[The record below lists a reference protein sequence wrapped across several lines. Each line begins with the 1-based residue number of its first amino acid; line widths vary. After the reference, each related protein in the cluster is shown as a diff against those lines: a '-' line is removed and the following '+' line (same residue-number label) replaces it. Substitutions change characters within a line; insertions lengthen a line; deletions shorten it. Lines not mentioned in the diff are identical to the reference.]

1 MPRQIEQSK
10 PITRPFEIPC
20 KPPNRTTI
28 CTHYF
33 EQGKSNKMANIGY
46 IRVST
51 TQQNADRQLKGI
63 PLDKTFEE
71 KVSAK
76 DMNRPA
82 LQALLSYVREGDTI
96 HVHDLSR
103 LSRSTLDTLALV
115 DKLSQKGIKVHFH
128 KEGIVTGDDSP
139 MAKMMLTIIA
149 AVATAERELMLERQA
164 EGYAAAKAAGRIVGR
179 GNSKSIDRKAIH
191 TDFTSGLS
199 INAVAKKHSISTS
212 TAKRIKDAM

>member
-10 PITRPFEIPC
+10 SITRPFEIPC
-20 KPPNRTTI
+20 KPPNRTII

-33 EQGKSNKMANIGY
+33 ERGKSNKMANIGY

-191 TDFTSGLS
+191 TDFLSGLS

>member
-1 MPRQIEQSK
+1 
-10 PITRPFEIPC
+10 
-20 KPPNRTTI
+20 
-28 CTHYF
+28 
-33 EQGKSNKMANIGY
+33 MANIGY

-179 GNSKSIDRKAIH
+179 GNSKSIDRKTIH